1 MGDDGCF
8 VIAVNYL
15 LGQAGMQLTDKSQ
28 SMLVNISKKRIVD
41 MTTFPLSERKY
52 SLSVC
57 LLPYPYDPYPCTKHM
72 SKLQVECTTIV
83 SNN

>member
-8 VIAVNYL
+8 FIAVNYL

-28 SMLVNISKKRIVD
+28 SMLVNITKKRIVD
-41 MTTFPLSERKY
+41 MTTLPLSQRKY

-57 LLPYPYDPYPCTKHM
+57 LLPYPYNPCTKHM